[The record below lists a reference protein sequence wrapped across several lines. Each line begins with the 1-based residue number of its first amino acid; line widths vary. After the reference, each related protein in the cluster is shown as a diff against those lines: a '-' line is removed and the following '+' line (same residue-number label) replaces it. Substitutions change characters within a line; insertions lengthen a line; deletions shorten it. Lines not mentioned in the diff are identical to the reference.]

1 MTGWSSR
8 PPAGARTLAVV
19 STHLELPDSL
29 AERIAAEAGERGVTV
44 EEAAIEA
51 LTERFGEPRRK
62 LSFVGSGTSTSG
74 HRARDSEATLSEGG
88 FGEDRA
94 HR

>member
-1 MTGWSSR
+1 M
-8 PPAGARTLAVV
+8 GARTLAGV

-29 AERIAAEAGERGVTV
+29 AERIAAEADERGVTV

-51 LTERFGEPRRK
+51 LTERFGAPRRK

-74 HRARDSEATLSEGG
+74 HRARESEASLSEGG